1 MNIYLKSIGFKQ
13 NMFGSHW
20 CSSALKFCGAQC
32 CCICRRAASLNRTN
46 SRARV
51 KITVAQSVG
60 SKVLGVYWQE
70 KIIERR
76 STNEARMAALINVT
90 LFARR
95 SILNVIYLNESVCS
109 RKLGIHPAG
118 RLACRCVPPPSTGVR
133 VTNCKHTYFLKQGG
147 TITQWLRLFAQTD

>member
-1 MNIYLKSIGFKQ
+1 MIRFKQ
-13 NMFGSHW
+13 NMFGSQW
-20 CSSALKFCGAQC
+20 GSLAPEFLCGQMLLHLQTSCFA
-32 CCICRRAASLNRTN
+32 RTETN

-51 KITVAQSVG
+51 KICSVAQSVG
-60 SKVLGVYWQE
+60 SKVLGLYRQE

-109 RKLGIHPAG
+109 RKLGIHPRGA
-118 RLACRCVPPPSTGVR
+118 LWLCWCVPSPSTPFAS
-133 VTNCKHTYFLKQGG
+133 TSANTHPLLKQGG
-147 TITQWLRLFAQTD
+147 AIQQRLRLFARTD

>member
-1 MNIYLKSIGFKQ
+1 MLLHLQTCCFPEPNNKQ
-13 NMFGSHW
+13 SSESENHC
-20 CSSALKFCGAQC
+20 CSK
-32 CCICRRAASLNRTN
+32 RRKQG
-46 SRARV
+46 V
-51 KITVAQSVG
+51 
-60 SKVLGVYWQE
+60 GVYWQE

-118 RLACRCVPPPSTGVR
+118 CLACRRVLPPSTASVSTSANTHPSETGR
-133 VTNCKHTYFLKQGG
+133 RDYTVTPVYLRRLINFNPPCSSFG
-147 TITQWLRLFAQTD
+147 TLSK